1 MRAVRV
7 HRFGSLDAMSYE
19 EVPIP
24 TPAAD
29 EVLVRVRAASVGPWD
44 ALVRAGNSG
53 LPQPLPLTL
62 GSDLAGVVESVG
74 RDVSVF
80 QPGDEIFGVT
90 NPSFTGA
97 YAEYAVAKAASIAK
111 KPATLNFVAAA
122 AIPVVSVTAW
132 LMLFKHAGLAAG
144 QSVLIDAASGSVGE
158 FAVQLAHLQGVR
170 VVASVSFGDPGYI
183 RSLGADEIINLR
195 SGPASPAGGPV
206 DAVIDLAG
214 GDVQG
219 KAITLLKS
227 GGIIVSAVAAPDPKL
242 LAPRDARGD
251 FFIVNVTT
259 ADLEMIAARI
269 DSGTLRAH
277 VGAVLPLSKAR
288 EAHAM
293 LEGTRAR
300 VPGKI
305 VLTTT

>member
-1 MRAVRV
+1 VHAVRV
-7 HRFGSLDAMSYE
+7 HRFGSLDAMSYD

-24 TPAAD
+24 TPADD

-44 ALVRAGNSG
+44 ALVRTGNSG

-74 RDVSVF
+74 RDVSTF
-80 QPGDEIFGVT
+80 RPGDDIFGVT

-97 YAEYAVAKAASIAK
+97 YAEYAVAKAGSIAK

-132 LMLFKHAGLAAG
+132 LMLFKYAGLTAG

-170 VVASVSFGDPGYI
+170 VVASVSFGDPDYI

-195 SGPASPAGGPV
+195 SGSASRTGGPV

-219 KAITLLKS
+219 KAILLLKS
-227 GGIIVSAVAAPDPKL
+227 GGIIVSAVSAPDPKL
-242 LAPRDARGD
+242 LAQRGARGE

-259 ADLEMIAARI
+259 ADLVTIAARI
-269 DSGTLRAH
+269 DSGALRAH

-288 EAHAM
+288 EAHEM